1 MENDKVNMKHVREW
15 AEGKDSLIVSMAL
28 MTTAFANEYYELSE
42 SVHEGKRLEGDIPL
56 PSIRTWLKLYRNPKR
71 IWKGLFDAFGMHNSD
86 TGKSEIIR
94 AEIIRMISGN
104 KEKRS
109 EESNAVIEE
118 LKEAA
123 INDFTS
129 EVKEEERKEF
139 LKNLTKPEMIFF
151 IRVFAPCFTLYKT
164 YPIELLKKAIS
175 GDDNALEQII
185 RLDKSV
191 IFEPKISKIIH
202 EAQVLRAKARMT
214 MIKKAFI
221 NQPKAIKMETIKFH
235 LGGLISFFS
244 ILLKQKIAAVDI
256 RNLYDAIAN
265 DMGIDAVDP
274 DFEDMT
280 PETFAKD
287 IQDARKMWQKI
298 ILGGKKII

>member
-118 LKEAA
+118 LKE
-123 INDFTS
+123 
-129 EVKEEERKEF
+129 EERKEF

-244 ILLKQKIAAVDI
+244 ILLKQKMAAVDI
-256 RNLYDAIAN
+256 RNLYDAIAC
-265 DMGIDAVDP
+265 DRGIDAVDT
-274 DFEDMT
+274 DFGYMT

-287 IQDARKMWQKI
+287 IQDARKMWQNI